1 MSRFVVI
8 VFAEEEKAHEG
19 VRALDDLHED
29 ASITLYSKALVQ
41 RRLEGSLVVKERETE
56 AAVGVGVDTL
66 VGGLVFMF
74 AGPTDSPVG
83 VVDGTALAAL
93 RDLFNLGVTDEF
105 LKTICKE
112 LCPGNTALVAEIEE
126 EWVTPL
132 DTRMEGLG
140 GIVMR
145 EVRDD
150 FIYEEF
156 HRRIEE
162 REAELAPLRA
172 ELVTARSHRTE
183 TLKAT
188 ANSAEEKLIAAVKS
202 IGARASH
209 YRDEMQ
215 AKIRALRQ
223 QAKSARSDSKT
234 LIYERIAA
242 IRTNETARAVSL
254 MPVSKLTQQARCPYP
269 LARP

>member
-1 MSRFVVI
+1 MSKFVVI

-93 RDLFNLGVTDEF
+93 RDLFNLGVSDEF
-105 LKTICKE
+105 VKTICEK
-112 LCPGNTALVAEIEE
+112 LCLGKTGLVAEIEE
-126 EWVTPL
+126 ERVAPL

-150 FIYEEF
+150 LIG
-156 HRRIEE
+156 
-162 REAELAPLRA
+162 AELHSYVVER
-172 ELVTARSHRTE
+172 
-183 TLKAT
+183 
-188 ANSAEEKLIAAVKS
+188 
-202 IGARASH
+202 IGTRVGH
-209 YRDEMQ
+209 YREEMQ
-215 AKIRALRQ
+215 AKIQVLRQ
-223 QAKSARSDSKT
+223 QAKRARSECKT
-234 LIYERIAA
+234 CVYERIAD
-242 IRTNETARAVSL
+242 IRANANERVLNLQQVWKPTEQSL
-254 MPVSKLTQQARCPYP
+254 RPYP
-269 LARP
+269 LARA